1 MTMKILSRTRNAT
14 DVVAH
19 DVVPFNADSVDS
31 RKYARFGWFI
41 VLVGVVGFILWAS
54 LAPLDRGVPLSGT
67 VATETSRK
75 AVQHPAGGL
84 VQDILVKD
92 GDVVKAG
99 QVLVRMNPT
108 VARSSAEITR
118 SQYFGSLAA
127 EARLQAERD
136 GKGQPV
142 FPKELTEAKND
153 SRAIDAMESQKQL
166 LASRQSALKNELA
179 AMDENAAGLK
189 SQVKGLQEGLA
200 SKKSQALI
208 IKEQLDG
215 MRELAK
221 DGYVPRSRLLEME
234 RTYMSLQ
241 GTISEDIGNIGRA
254 QNQVM
259 EISLRRIQRTQEYQ
273 KEVTAQ
279 LADVQ
284 KESSSLASRIVAQDF
299 ELASTEVK
307 APVDGI
313 VVGLQIFTKGG
324 VVGPGAHMM
333 NIVPSSDALVVE
345 GQLAVNLID
354 KVRVGLPV
362 EFIFSAFNTNKTP
375 HIPGIVTQVS
385 ADRTVEERTGMPYYK
400 IKARVTPEGAK
411 LIAQNKLDIQSGM
424 PAEMF
429 IKTGERTMMN
439 YLFKPIFDRAETALS
454 ED

>member
-1 MTMKILSRTRNAT
+1 MKILSRTSNAT
-14 DVVAH
+14 DVVAR
-19 DVVPFNADSVDS
+19 DVVPFDPDSVDS
-31 RKYARFGWFI
+31 RKYSRLGWII
-41 VLVGVVGFILWAS
+41 VLVGVVGFLLWAS

-75 AVQHPAGGL
+75 AVQHQAGGL
-84 VQDILVKD
+84 IEDILVKD

-118 SQYFGSLAA
+118 SQYFGALAA

-136 GKGQPV
+136 GKSQPV
-142 FPKELTEAKND
+142 FPKELIDSKND
-153 SRAIDAMESQKQL
+153 ARAIDAMESQKQL
-166 LASRQSALKNELA
+166 LSSRQSSLKNELA

-189 SQVKGLQEGLA
+189 SQAKGLQEGLA
-200 SKKSQALI
+200 SKKSQAVI

-241 GTISEDIGNIGRA
+241 GTISEDLGNIGRV

-259 EISLRRIQRTQEYQ
+259 EMSLRRIMRSQEYQ
-273 KEVTAQ
+273 KEIAAQ

-284 KESSSLASRIVAQDF
+284 KESSSLASRIAGQDF

-307 APVDGI
+307 APVDGT

-324 VVGPGAHMM
+324 VIGAGAHMM
-333 NIVPSSDALVVE
+333 DIVPSSDALVVE

-424 PAEMF
+424 PAELF

-439 YLFKPIFDRAETALS
+439 YLFKPIFDRAKTSLS